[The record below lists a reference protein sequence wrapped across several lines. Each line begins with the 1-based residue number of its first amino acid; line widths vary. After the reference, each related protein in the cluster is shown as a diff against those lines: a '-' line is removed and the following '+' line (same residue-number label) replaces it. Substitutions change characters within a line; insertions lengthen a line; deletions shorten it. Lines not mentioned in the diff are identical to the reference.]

1 MQFDITI
8 DEANL
13 IVTALAEMPFK
24 LSAALIQKLQAQGK
38 AQLEQPKPEGVTP

>member
-1 MQFDITI
+1 MQFEVTVE
-8 DEANL
+8 EANL

-38 AQLEQPKPEGVTP
+38 PQLEQKEESK